1 MTPAWFCQKC
11 HVETG
16 TIIVMAAIDADHCK
30 CPRCKTEVWPDYDAP
45 DLDESDPLPADPPAQ
60 CAGPDYVSRSLPEGY
75 RVPPGGSKSG
85 KRAKKKG
92 TKTYDDNGFCG

>member
-11 HVETG
+11 YVETG
-16 TIIVMAAIDADHCK
+16 QIIVMAVIDDDHMK

-45 DLDESDPLPADPPAQ
+45 DLDEVEPVT
-60 CAGPDYVSRSLPEGY
+60 CAGPVYISRSLPEGY

-85 KRAKKKG
+85 KRPKKKG
-92 TKTYDDNGFCG
+92 TKTFDDNGFCG

>member
-11 HVETG
+11 HAETG
-16 TIIVMAAIDADHCK
+16 MIIVMAAIDDDHVK
-30 CPRCKTEVWPDYDAP
+30 CPRCRTEVWPDYDAP
-45 DLDESDPLPADPPAQ
+45 ELDEVEPVP
-60 CAGPDYVSRSLPEGY
+60 CAGPVYVSRSLPDGY